1 MYSYVPKRWRLEPKG
16 KGEARQAKETKV
28 ADNKAVGVPPSSSGL
43 IQTLEGGVLTK
54 RSSRI
59 ANRKD
64 GGEGE
69 TFQFPRCLPCLLGI
83 ILLHPVYSVHTV

>member
-1 MYSYVPKRWRLEPKG
+1 MKKEVN
-16 KGEARQAKETKV
+16 QAKETKPTDGKV
-28 ADNKAVGVPPSSSGL
+28 VGASPSSSGL

-59 ANRKD
+59 ASRKD

-69 TFQFPRCLPCLLGI
+69 TLLVVNLICHYVCTCCLCSKCCCVL
-83 ILLHPVYSVHTV
+83 S